1 MDTMIGNLRE
11 IDIKRLRIF
20 MTIAECGGFV
30 QAQNELNLSAST
42 ISVRMSELEEK
53 LGLRLCHRGRSGF
66 AMTPEGNEVYRA
78 CQTLLLA
85 HENFISSVG
94 AAKGIISGELRI
106 GVIDNLIFD
115 PNLPISKALSNFC
128 NQTSGLEISL
138 YTMSPTELE
147 RALLEQKLH
156 LAIGVFYHR
165 APGLTYLSL
174 CHEKML
180 LYCGTD
186 HPLFTTAENSVTVE
200 NLIDT
205 GYIER
210 TYGQTISRLN
220 QPLHLKTAAW
230 SSSLEAT
237 AILIQTGKYIGFLP
251 QYYAQQWCDRG
262 LLKSLLSG
270 KVFIDSEVSAAIHKN
285 PQNEVMTQGLLTSIL
300 ETIGETLD
308 QPGKL

>member
-1 MDTMIGNLRE
+1 MDAMIGNLRE

-20 MTIAECGGFV
+20 MTIVECGGFI

-66 AMTPEGNEVYRA
+66 SMTPEGNEVYEA

-94 AAKGIISGELRI
+94 TAKGIISGELRVGI
-106 GVIDNLIFD
+106 IDNMIFD
-115 PNLPISKALSNFC
+115 PNLPISNALSNFC
-128 NQTSGLEISL
+128 EQTAALEISL
-138 YTMSPTELE
+138 YTMAPTELE

-165 APGLTYLSL
+165 APGLAYHRLFN
-174 CHEKML
+174 EKL
-180 LYCGTD
+180 VLYCGRE
-186 HPLFTTAENSVTVE
+186 HPLFKVSNNALTIEMIIEA
-200 NLIDT
+200 

-220 QPLHLKTAAW
+220 RPLHLRPAAW

-251 QYYAQQWCDRG
+251 QYYAQQWCDQG
-262 LLKSLLSG
+262 MLKSLLEDE
-270 KVFIDSEVSAAIHKN
+270 VFIDSEIYAVIHKN
-285 PQNEVMTQGLLTSIL
+285 PQNQAMPHGLLASLID
-300 ETIGETLD
+300 TIE
-308 QPGKL
+308 

>member
-1 MDTMIGNLRE
+1 MIGNLRE

-20 MTIAECGGFV
+20 MTIVECGGFV

-66 AMTPEGNEVYRA
+66 SMTPEGNEVYQA

-94 AAKGIISGELRI
+94 AAKGIISGELRVGI
-106 GVIDNLIFD
+106 IDNMIFD

-128 NQTSGLEISL
+128 EQTAALEISL
-138 YTMSPTELE
+138 YTMAPTELE

-165 APGLTYLSL
+165 APGLAYHSL
-174 CHEKML
+174 FNEKL
-180 LYCGTD
+180 VLYCGTE
-186 HPLFTTAENSVTVE
+186 HPLFSVAKNSITTEQLLEA
-200 NLIDT
+200 

-220 QPLHLKTAAW
+220 RPLHLQSAAW

-237 AILIQTGKYIGFLP
+237 AILIQTGRYIGFLP
-251 QYYAQQWCDRG
+251 QYYAQQWCDQG
-262 LLKSLLSG
+262 MLKALLEDD
-270 KVFIDSEVSAAIHKN
+270 VFIDSEVSAVIHKN
-285 PQNEVMTQGLLTSIL
+285 PQNQAMTHGLLASLID
-300 ETIGETLD
+300 TIG
-308 QPGKL
+308 

>member
-1 MDTMIGNLRE
+1 MDAMIGNLRE

-20 MTIAECGGFV
+20 MTIVDCGGFI

-66 AMTPEGNEVYRA
+66 SMTPEGNEVYEA

-94 AAKGIISGELRI
+94 TAKGIISGELRVGI
-106 GVIDNLIFD
+106 IDNMIFD

-128 NQTSGLEISL
+128 EQTTSLEISL
-138 YTMSPTELE
+138 YTMAPTELE

-165 APGLTYLSL
+165 APGLAYHRLFN
-174 CHEKML
+174 EKL
-180 LYCGTD
+180 VLYCGRE
-186 HPLFTTAENSVTVE
+186 HPLFGVSNNALTIEMIIEA
-200 NLIDT
+200 

-220 QPLHLKTAAW
+220 RPLHLRPAAW

-251 QYYAQQWCDRG
+251 QYYAQQWCDQG
-262 LLKSLLSG
+262 MLKSLLEDE
-270 KVFIDSEVSAAIHKN
+270 VFIDSEIFAVIHKN
-285 PQNEVMTQGLLTSIL
+285 PQNQAMPQGLLASLID
-300 ETIGETLD
+300 TIE
-308 QPGKL
+308 

>member
-1 MDTMIGNLRE
+1 MDAMIGNLRE

-20 MTIAECGGFV
+20 MTIVECGGFV

-53 LGLRLCHRGRSGF
+53 LALRLCHRGRSGF
-66 AMTPEGNEVYRA
+66 SMTPEGNEVYQA

-94 AAKGIISGELRI
+94 AAKGIISGELRVGI
-106 GVIDNLIFD
+106 IDNMIFD

-128 NQTSGLEISL
+128 EQTAALEISL
-138 YTMSPTELE
+138 YTMAPTELE

-165 APGLTYLSL
+165 APGLSYRSL
-174 CHEKML
+174 CHEKL
-180 LYCGTD
+180 VLYCGRE
-186 HPLFTTAENSVTVE
+186 HPLFNVSKNSLTTDKLVE
-200 NLIDT
+200 S

-220 QPLHLKTAAW
+220 QPLHLQSAAW

-237 AILIQTGKYIGFLP
+237 AILIQTGRYIGFLP
-251 QYYAQQWCDRG
+251 PYYAQQWCDQG
-262 LLKSLLSG
+262 MLKSLLED
-270 KVFIDSEVSAAIHKN
+270 KVFIDSEVSAVIHKI
-285 PQNEVMTQGLLTSIL
+285 PQNQAMTHVLLASLID
-300 ETIGETLD
+300 TIA
-308 QPGKL
+308 